1 MKLVSFDA
9 LRTLKLPGATYLKPE
24 LFLRHLPLLRSAD
37 WVLFPEYWQVNTP
50 VLGLHCRIFP
60 SHATYPAMR
69 SRNLQ

>member
-1 MKLVSFDA
+1 
-9 LRTLKLPGATYLKPE
+9 
-24 LFLRHLPLLRSAD
+24 
-37 WVLFPEYWQVNTP
+37 VLFPEYWQVNTL